1 MLQSK
6 RLPVFLV
13 FFLPNL
19 RPALYYYCS
28 ITDVH
33 CGLPMTDQGR
43 RPHGEEEQ
51 SGFRSV
57 TGGWLVHL
65 DCYYNTNG
73 IRLLLEHR
81 VSKDAW

>member
-1 MLQSK
+1 
-6 RLPVFLV
+6 
-13 FFLPNL
+13 
-19 RPALYYYCS
+19 
-28 ITDVH
+28 
-33 CGLPMTDQGR
+33 MTDQGR